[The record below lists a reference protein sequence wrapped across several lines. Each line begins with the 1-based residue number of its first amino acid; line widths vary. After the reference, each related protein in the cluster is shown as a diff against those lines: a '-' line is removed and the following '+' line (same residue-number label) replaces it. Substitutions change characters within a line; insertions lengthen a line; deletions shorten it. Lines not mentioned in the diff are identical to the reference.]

1 MGDRIRT
8 EDNLERKLQL
18 SLQYLKDITNNF
30 SSDRKIGE
38 GGFGV
43 VYKGVEVQSG
53 GVIAVKKLKPILG
66 GQDKQF
72 KNEANL
78 LARVNHNNIVKLI
91 GYCDK
96 TKERPVYDD
105 YQQKYIVA
113 EVQEKLLCYEYLSN
127 GSLDNIIFDQSFG
140 LDWHNR
146 YKIVVGICHGLHYLH
161 GGLDNTPIIHMDLKP
176 SNILLDDTMQPKIA
190 DFGLSRLFSEEQT
203 RTCTKNVV
211 GSIGYMAP
219 EYLVRGE
226 ISTKSDIYSLGIL
239 ILEVHRCIEIGLSCV
254 DDDKER
260 RPSAGQILLQL
271 SEECTYKSSS
281 KGGSFFDRLL
291 FRSTHQT
298 LPSRSHS
305 PRRSP
310 SPPWLQ
316 QPAGEAAS
324 RFETRFDSLDPGANP
339 PAKMLT
345 VPQVKRCKKALKAL
359 EKKLEKPDTLSEE
372 FWTLPDLSTVPLS
385 SQKSARDPVN
395 RGSNRYTDVLP
406 FDETRVRL
414 QYPTGNDYINA
425 SFIKIGVSDQ
435 TKFISTQGPLTSTIE
450 DFWQMV
456 YENHCPV
463 IVMVTKF
470 DGYKCHEYL
479 PLSKD
484 EEVFGKFN
492 IKIVK
497 TRKYGQLVLRG
508 VKVQRNESDSVHSLL
523 HIEHSEWPDH
533 GVPSD
538 SNAVRKILKRLYHIP
553 REHPIVAHCS
563 DGIGRTGAYITI
575 HNAIER
581 ILLGEQGAVDLAVTV
596 KQFRSQRPGMVQ
608 TQEQYKFCH
617 QAIADELKDLIS
629 NSKH

>member
-239 ILEVHRCIEIGLSCV
+239 ILEVRKNWTDMSQIASKLPSLGRDCILQVHRCIEIGLSCV

-271 SEECTYKSSS
+271 SEECTYK
-281 KGGSFFDRLL
+281 
-291 FRSTHQT
+291 
-298 LPSRSHS
+298 
-305 PRRSP
+305 
-310 SPPWLQ
+310 
-316 QPAGEAAS
+316 
-324 RFETRFDSLDPGANP
+324 
-339 PAKMLT
+339 
-345 VPQVKRCKKALKAL
+345 
-359 EKKLEKPDTLSEE
+359 
-372 FWTLPDLSTVPLS
+372 DLSTVPLS